1 MSADGQ
7 SPAAGLIV
15 GYKGEAGADVLAFAR
30 RWARASAEPL
40 TVVTVYPGRAPIG
53 MGRMDIEWVA
63 YVHEEAKRIL
73 DEARSA
79 LGDDVT
85 AEFRTVAADSA
96 SHGIHDVA
104 EDAPPG
110 SIVALGSRKSRGL
123 RRTNP
128 GSTAERLLQGSAT
141 PVALVP
147 WDYESAEDHELAR
160 IVVAYVDTPDGQAAL
175 RQAVSIAARLGAS
188 LELVSVVPDTR
199 VIPSMG
205 DIRRFGHEQ
214 RAAYVEALDR
224 ALAGLPEGTKATGR
238 LIDGSV
244 VDALADITPDAAD
257 LLVCGSRGYGPARRV
272 LLGGVSSRVLR
283 HARVPVIVVPRG

>member
-96 SHGIHDVA
+96 A
-104 EDAPPG
+104 
-110 SIVALGSRKSRGL
+110 
-123 RRTNP
+123 
-128 GSTAERLLQGSAT
+128 
-141 PVALVP
+141 
-147 WDYESAEDHELAR
+147 
-160 IVVAYVDTPDGQAAL
+160 
-175 RQAVSIAARLGAS
+175 
-188 LELVSVVPDTR
+188 
-199 VIPSMG
+199 
-205 DIRRFGHEQ
+205 
-214 RAAYVEALDR
+214 
-224 ALAGLPEGTKATGR
+224 
-238 LIDGSV
+238 
-244 VDALADITPDAAD
+244 
-257 LLVCGSRGYGPARRV
+257 
-272 LLGGVSSRVLR
+272 
-283 HARVPVIVVPRG
+283 